1 MQVSEATR
9 RGLALP
15 CRRPCP
21 GPGGPAS
28 SPGSARTRGTPRHA
42 PSSGGGASVPSSRR
56 GCYLCS
62 RGSAPLAGPFT
73 LLYLIPPL
81 LWGALGPPRLTTAS
95 ATGARVTPVARTTY
109 PAPHPKPAARILA
122 FPPLRCLSNPSLR
135 PCPGRLS
142 GSRLGCRLPS
152 GPLAALTPSGSAAA
166 SCPRVSGLSS
176 RKLRPSPGLAKPP
189 AVPLAVPFALPTPQR
204 TERLG
209 GPCLQARPFRS
220 SSACSPCPRV
230 PVPSSPLL
238 QLACPK
244 AGPHFWALPL

>member
-1 MQVSEATR
+1 MP
-9 RGLALP
+9 RGLALL

-56 GCYLCS
+56 DRGCYLCS
-62 RGSAPLAGPFT
+62 RGSAPLAGPFA

-95 ATGARVTPVARTTY
+95 ATGARVTPVARTTS
-109 PAPHPKPAARILA
+109 PASQTVSSLCAPHPQPAARILA

-176 RKLRPSPGLAKPP
+176 RNLRPSPGLAKPP
-189 AVPLAVPFALPTPQR
+189 AVPFVVPFAVPFALPTPQR

-220 SSACSPCPRV
+220 SSACSPCPCALV
-230 PVPSSPLL
+230 PTSPTC
-238 QLACPK
+238 QS
-244 AGPHFWALPL
+244 

>member
-1 MQVSEATR
+1 MLT
-9 RGLALP
+9 GLRSLGWSLHSALP
-15 CRRPCP
+15 DP
-21 GPGGPAS
+21 
-28 SPGSARTRGTPRHA
+28 
-42 PSSGGGASVPSSRR
+42 
-56 GCYLCS
+56 
-62 RGSAPLAGPFT
+62 SAPVGCPR
-73 LLYLIPPL
+73 PPETHHRL
-81 LWGALGPPRLTTAS
+81 RHWCPRDACGSHHLPRLS
-95 ATGARVTPVARTTY
+95 VSSLC
-109 PAPHPKPAARILA
+109 APHPQPAARILA

-176 RKLRPSPGLAKPP
+176 RNLRPSPGLAKPP
-189 AVPLAVPFALPTPQR
+189 AVPFAVPFALPTPQR